1 VSDDWTHS
9 LARLAVRIGA
19 NVAEGQDVVVLA
31 YDVEHAPLARA
42 IADEAYRAG
51 ARYVSVIYWDQH
63 VKRSR
68 LLYAPADTLESV
80 PDWWERHLDEAREKR
95 SAYIVVW
102 GDPEPELLSDVD
114 AGRAGVD
121 HMPLTGHLFEMAGS
135 GEVNWTFVPSPSR
148 GAAQRV
154 LGADDV
160 YELRKVLAPILRLDA
175 PDPEE
180 AWRLHIARLAERTE
194 GLAVKGFQA
203 LHFHGGG
210 TDLRVGLLAG
220 ARWMSGGFATSWG
233 RETIANMPTEEVFT
247 TPDSRVADGTVVAT
261 RPFQLLG
268 GHVVEGLR
276 VRFEQGAVV
285 EVDADRNA
293 EAMRAHMHAD
303 AGGVR
308 LGEVALVDGTSPVGQ
323 SGLVFN
329 DVLLDENAACHI
341 AFGAAYAF
349 TVPDLPADADK
360 RAALGFNLSG
370 IHQDVMIGGPE
381 VAVDG
386 IDADGNAVPILR
398 DDVWVLE

>member
-1 VSDDWTHS
+1 VSDDWTRS
-9 LARLAVRIGA
+9 LARLAVRTGA

-31 YDVEHAPLARA
+31 YDIEHAPLARA
-42 IADEAYRAG
+42 IADEAYQAG
-51 ARYVSVIYWDQH
+51 ARYVTVLYWDQH

-68 LLYAPADTLESV
+68 LLYAPVDTLESA
-80 PDWWERHLDEAREKR
+80 PDWWERHIDEAIEKR
-95 SAYIVVW
+95 GAYIVVW
-102 GDPEPELLSDVD
+102 GDPAPEVLADVD

-121 HMPLTGHLFEMAGS
+121 HMPLTGHWFEMAGG
-135 GEVNWTFVPSPSR
+135 GEVNWTFIPAPSR
-148 GAAQRV
+148 GAAQRILGTPDVEELENV
-154 LGADDV
+154 LS
-160 YELRKVLAPILRLDA
+160 PILRLDE

-180 AWRLHIARLAERTE
+180 AWRIHIARLAERTE
-194 GLAVKGFQA
+194 ALAARKLRA

-233 RETIANMPTEEVFT
+233 RQTIANMPTEEVFT
-247 TPDSRVADGTVVAT
+247 TPDSRVAEGPLVAT

-268 GHVVEGLR
+268 GQVVEGLR
-276 VRFEQGAVV
+276 VRFEDGAAV

-293 EAMRAHMHAD
+293 DAMRAHLNAD
-303 AGGVR
+303 PGGVR
-308 LGEVALVDGTSPVGQ
+308 LGEVALVDGTSPVGR

-349 TVPDLPADADK
+349 TVPDLSDEE
-360 RAALGFNLSG
+360 RVMRGFNLSG

-386 IDADGNAVPILR
+386 LDASGDAVPILR

>member
-1 VSDDWTHS
+1 VSVDWTRS

-42 IADEAYRAG
+42 IADEAYQAG
-51 ARYVSVIYWDQH
+51 ARYVSVLYWDQH

-68 LLYAPADTLESV
+68 LLYAPADTLGSA
-80 PDWWERHLDEAREKR
+80 PDWWERHIDEAIERR
-95 SAYIVVW
+95 GAYIVVW
-102 GDPEPELLSDVD
+102 GDPAPEVLADVD
-114 AGRAGVD
+114 AARAGVD
-121 HMPLTGHLFEMAGS
+121 HMPLTGHWFEMAG
-135 GEVNWTFVPSPSR
+135 GGRVNWTFIPAPSR
-148 GAAQRV
+148 GAAQRILGTPDVEELQNV
-154 LGADDV
+154 LS
-160 YELRKVLAPILRLDA
+160 PILRLDE

-194 GLAVKGFQA
+194 ALAAKGFQT

-233 RETIANMPTEEVFT
+233 RQTIANMPTEEVFT
-247 TPDSRVADGTVVAT
+247 TPDNRIAEGTVVAT

-268 GHVVEGLR
+268 GQVIEGLR
-276 VRFEQGAVV
+276 VRFENGAVV

-293 EAMRAHMHAD
+293 DAMRAHLGAD
-303 AGGVR
+303 PGGGR
-308 LGEVALVDGTSPVGQ
+308 LGEVALVDGTSPVGR
-323 SGLVFN
+323 SGLVFH

-349 TVPDLPADADK
+349 TVPDLSEEE
-360 RAALGFNLSG
+360 RAARGFNLSG
-370 IHQDVMIGGPE
+370 IHQDVMIGGPG

-386 IDADGNAVPILR
+386 IDASGNTVPILR